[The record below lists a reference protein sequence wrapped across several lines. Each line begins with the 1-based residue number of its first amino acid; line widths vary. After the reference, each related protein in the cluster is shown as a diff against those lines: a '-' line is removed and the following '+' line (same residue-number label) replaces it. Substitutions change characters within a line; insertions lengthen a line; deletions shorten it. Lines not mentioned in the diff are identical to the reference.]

1 MGFLDSLFGGGEKA
15 APKKPK
21 KAEAPAAS
29 AAAPAGIPAE
39 HIAVIAAAVAAYMGS
54 TGAVPIVKIR
64 RGLNVWAMTGR
75 QEAMD
80 ARKF

>member
-1 MGFLDSLFGGGEKA
+1 MGFLDSLFGGDEKE
-15 APKKPK
+15 APKKTK
-21 KAEAPAAS
+21 KAEAPAAR
-29 AAAPAGIPAE
+29 AGIPAE

-64 RGLNVWAMTGR
+64 RGLNVWAMTGH